1 MKKNID
7 LLNLQ
12 KSDQLDAAES
22 VFFARQLEHIKAQT
36 YDIRYP
42 ELKARMF
49 VPVSNEAGAGATSVT
64 YRQFDRVGRAKL
76 IGANAKDIPRV
87 DVHGDEFN
95 RPVRTAADC
104 YGWTVMEVQAA
115 AMAGVGLNTQRAAAA
130 RRAIE
135 ELLDE
140 VAAIGAAD
148 HGIATG
154 FINCAQVPTQD
165 VVTGGG
171 GYFWSQ
177 KTADEIIKDV
187 SSAIQRIR
195 TASLDTEMPD
205 TIVLPPAQHAL
216 IATTPRSTQSDTTI
230 LKFILAA
237 FPMITAIESWYRLK
251 DAGAGSTDRMIIY
264 KRSADKVQ
272 QEITQEF
279 NQLPV
284 QEQGL
289 EFIVNAMAKTA
300 GTAFY
305 YPLSADYS
313 DKIG

>member
-1 MKKNID
+1 MNPD

-22 VFFARQLEHIKAQT
+22 VFFARQLEHIKSQT

-42 ELKARMF
+42 ELKARML
-49 VPVSNEAGAGATSVT
+49 VPTSNEVGAGATSVT
-64 YRQFDRVGRAKL
+64 YRQYDRVGRAKL

-87 DVHGDEFN
+87 DVHGEEFN

-115 AMAGVGLNTQRAAAA
+115 AFAGVSLNSQRAAAA

-140 VAAIGAAD
+140 VAAIGAPD
-148 HGIATG
+148 FGIPTG
-154 FINCAQVPTQD
+154 FINDANVPTQD
-165 VVTGGG
+165 VPVGTGGDEE
-171 GYFWSQ
+171 WSG
-177 KTADEIIKDV
+177 KTPDEIIKDV
-187 SSAIQRIR
+187 GDAIGRIR
-195 TASLDTEMPD
+195 VASLDTEMPD
-205 TIVLPPAQHAL
+205 TVLLPPAQHAL
-216 IATTPRSTQSDTTI
+216 ISTTPRSTQSDTTI
-230 LKFILAA
+230 LEFILKA
-237 FPMITAIESWYRLK
+237 FPMITAIDSWYRLV
-251 DAGAGSTDRMIIY
+251 DAGAATTDRMIVY
-264 KRSADKVQ
+264 KRSADKLQ

-289 EFIVNAMAKTA
+289 EFLINAMAKTA

-313 DKIG
+313 DEI